1 MLTRKNL
8 FSNRQKP
15 LKTTG
20 RYAII
25 KATVDRFEVDEMN
38 FRFIVT
44 AAPYGAVGDGKTNDS
59 AAIQAAIDEAH
70 RNGGGTVILPAGK
83 VFLTAGLVLRS
94 FVTLLFEPGAELLQ
108 DPDPTHYTK
117 PTEAGYEPYVPK
129 FGHNFS
135 ETIKWSHNWYRTYP
149 LLFAPQGAHDF
160 AVRGEGVIRMMEIT
174 DETKIIKQCPVGF
187 YRCHHFEICD
197 VHITNYHSYAV
208 MPFTCR
214 DGLFKNLKIDHWSHG
229 NGDGICLMNCQNI
242 RITGC
247 KMFTGDDSVY
257 IFSSYRDPR
266 KSEWWSSDEPQPSEN
281 IEVDH
286 NDLISHHCKAF
297 GMILWGIDCDDLE
310 KVEVRNVY
318 VHDNHIETMG
328 NWLYNPYTTRGGH
341 PPVTTVRF
349 ENNVID
355 GIESNFFETKISDM
369 SGFPC
374 MEELLNGD
382 FGDGRCFWAIRGDA
396 GAVRGEENYGYAQD
410 GAELYQG
417 IYILKDRPCLFKAEV
432 KTAGGAKLFVRDP
445 DSGEEIAALDFD
457 NAEYERKLLPFT
469 VPQSGNYQ
477 IGLKSG
483 AGRAE
488 MKAVRLG
495 SHPAAQGYQDVYC
508 DNGKILFRYN
518 DNLFKREGE

>member
-1 MLTRKNL
+1 MKMEKQYL
-8 FSNRQKP
+8 
-15 LKTTG
+15 
-20 RYAII
+20 
-25 KATVDRFEVDEMN
+25 
-38 FRFIVT
+38 VT
-44 AAPYGAVGDGKTNDS
+44 ASPFGAAGDGKTNDS

-70 RNGGGTVILPAGK
+70 RQGGGTVVLPGGK

-94 FVTLLFEPGAELLQ
+94 FVTLQFEPGAELLQ
-108 DPDPTHYTK
+108 DPDPAHYTK
-117 PTEAGYEPYVPK
+117 PTETGYEPYTPK

-149 LLFAPQGAHDF
+149 LLFAPEGAHDF
-160 AVRGEGVIRMMEIT
+160 AVRGEGTIRMMVIT
-174 DETKIIKQCPVGF
+174 DEAKIIKQCPIGF

-214 DGLFKNLKIDHWSHG
+214 DGLFKNLKIDRWSHG

-281 IEVDH
+281 IEIDH

-318 VHDNHIETMG
+318 VHDNHIETLG
-328 NWLYNPYTTRGGH
+328 NWLYNPYTTRGGN
-341 PPVTTVRF
+341 PPVTNVRF

-355 GIESNFFETKISDM
+355 GIESNFFETKISNVI
-369 SGFPC
+369 GFPC
-374 MEELLNGD
+374 MTELLNGD
-382 FGDGRCFWAIRGDA
+382 FADGRCFWVTEGLE
-396 GAVRGEENYGYAQD
+396 GEVGVDRSEEAHGVVAD
-410 GAELYQG
+410 GSELYQG
-417 IYILKDRPCLFKAEV
+417 IFLRKDTPCLFKAEV
-432 KTAGGAKLFVRDP
+432 LTTTRARLFVRDQV
-445 DSGEEIAALDFD
+445 SGEEIARLEFD
-457 NAEYERKLLPFT
+457 NDSYEVKLLRFT
-469 VPQSGNYQ
+469 VPRDGNYH
-477 IGLKSG
+477 IGIGIGSG
-483 AGRAE
+483 LANI
-488 MKAVRLG
+488 KAVRLG
-495 SHPAAQGYQDVYC
+495 AHPAAQGYQNIYY
-508 DNGKILFRYN
+508 DNGKMLFQYN
-518 DNLFKREGE
+518 DNLFKREEN